1 MKVLGTSK
9 EFISLKNRMYDRKP
23 SPAETVFDVK
33 NTPRVKMRTIKK
45 DVTNRTKRRRKRRA
59 EKMLQKKELIKR
71 LKM

>member
-33 NTPRVKMRTIKK
+33 DTPRV
-45 DVTNRTKRRRKRRA
+45 
-59 EKMLQKKELIKR
+59 
-71 LKM
+71 